1 MPALAVL
8 AVLAAPGALGA
19 VAEPCAPAA
28 CGHYG
33 VKFAVLTGTMAKT
46 AQRTPVP
53 GPAFIRLLARLAE
66 SNLSSTGPALSERLS
81 EWVDWTR
88 AVTLSKA
95 LDGRLPPAVEGPDFD
110 ADEDAECQRIRAAL
124 EATIVQEP
132 EPSRP
137 VRRAVEAE
145 ATEAPIEFAVYR
157 ERYVTVQRSML
168 GATSRLRGRL
178 RDMLTRRSPE
188 LARLAE
194 VDALM
199 EQTLSAR
206 EHALL
211 AKVPVLLGVHFE
223 RLRDAGSDAAWLEVF
238 RRDMQSLLLAELD
251 IRFQPIEG
259 LLAALRTH

>member
-1 MPALAVL
+1 
-8 AVLAAPGALGA
+8 
-19 VAEPCAPAA
+19 
-28 CGHYG
+28 
-33 VKFAVLTGTMAKT
+33 MAKT

-53 GPAFIRLLARLAE
+53 GPAFIRLLARLAQ
-66 SNLSSTGPALSERLS
+66 SNLSSTGPALSDRLS

-132 EPSRP
+132 DSSSSVRRP
-137 VRRAVEAE
+137 VDAE
-145 ATEAPIEFAVYR
+145 GAQVTAEYTAYR
-157 ERYVTVQRSML
+157 ERYLTVQRSML

-178 RDMLTRRSPE
+178 RDMLTRTSPE

-206 EHALL
+206 EHSLL

-223 RLRDAGSDAAWLEVF
+223 RLRDAGSDDAWLEVF

-251 IRFQPIEG
+251 LRFQPIEG

>member
-1 MPALAVL
+1 
-8 AVLAAPGALGA
+8 
-19 VAEPCAPAA
+19 
-28 CGHYG
+28 
-33 VKFAVLTGTMAKT
+33 MAKT

-53 GPAFIRLLARLAE
+53 GPAFIRLLARLAQ

-110 ADEDAECQRIRAAL
+110 AAEDAECQRIRAAL

-132 EPSRP
+132 DSSSTVRRP
-137 VRRAVEAE
+137 VDAERAQVAAE
-145 ATEAPIEFAVYR
+145 YTAYR
-157 ERYVTVQRSML
+157 ERYLTVQRSML

-178 RDMLTRRSPE
+178 RDMLTRTSPE

-206 EHALL
+206 EHSLL

-223 RLRDAGSDAAWLEVF
+223 RLRDAGSDDAWLEVF

-251 IRFQPIEG
+251 LRFQPIEG

>member
-1 MPALAVL
+1 
-8 AVLAAPGALGA
+8 
-19 VAEPCAPAA
+19 
-28 CGHYG
+28 
-33 VKFAVLTGTMAKT
+33 MAKT

-53 GPAFIRLLARLAE
+53 GPAFIRLLARLAQ
-66 SNLSSTGPALSERLS
+66 SNLSSTGPALSDRLS

-110 ADEDAECQRIRAAL
+110 AAEDAECQRIRAAL

-132 EPSRP
+132 DSSSTVRRP
-137 VRRAVEAE
+137 VDAE
-145 ATEAPIEFAVYR
+145 GAQVPAEYTAYR
-157 ERYVTVQRSML
+157 ERYLTVQRSML

-178 RDMLTRRSPE
+178 RDMLTRTSPE

-206 EHALL
+206 EHSLL

-223 RLRDAGSDAAWLEVF
+223 RLRDAGSDDAWLEVF
-238 RRDMQSLLLAELD
+238 RRDIQSLLLAELD
-251 IRFQPIEG
+251 LRFQPIEG

>member
-1 MPALAVL
+1 
-8 AVLAAPGALGA
+8 
-19 VAEPCAPAA
+19 
-28 CGHYG
+28 
-33 VKFAVLTGTMAKT
+33 MAKT

-53 GPAFIRLLARLAE
+53 GPAFIRLLARLAQ
-66 SNLSSTGPALSERLS
+66 SNLSSTGPALSDRLS

-110 ADEDAECQRIRAAL
+110 TDEDADCQRIRAAL

-132 EPSRP
+132 DFSSAVRRP
-137 VRRAVEAE
+137 VDAE
-145 ATEAPIEFAVYR
+145 GGQAPAEYTAYR
-157 ERYVTVQRSML
+157 ERYLTVQRSML

-178 RDMLTRRSPE
+178 RDMLTRTSPE

-206 EHALL
+206 EHSLL

-223 RLRDAGSDAAWLEVF
+223 RLRDAGSDDAWLEVF

-251 IRFQPIEG
+251 LRFQPIEG

>member
-1 MPALAVL
+1 
-8 AVLAAPGALGA
+8 
-19 VAEPCAPAA
+19 
-28 CGHYG
+28 
-33 VKFAVLTGTMAKT
+33 MAKT

-66 SNLSSTGPALSERLS
+66 SNLSSAGPALSDRLS

-88 AVTLSKA
+88 AVILSKA
-95 LDGRLPPAVEGPDFD
+95 LDGRLPPAVDGPDFN
-110 ADEDAECQRIRAAL
+110 ADEDAECRRLRAAL

-132 EPSRP
+132 EGAKHPSQ
-137 VRRAVEAE
+137 VAADGTDGTVEYTA
-145 ATEAPIEFAVYR
+145 FR
-157 ERYVTVQRSML
+157 ERYLALQRAML
-168 GATSRLRGRL
+168 RDTSRLRGRL
-178 RDMLTRRSPE
+178 RDMLTRTSPE
-188 LARLAE
+188 MARLAE

-206 EHALL
+206 EYSLL

-223 RLRDAGSDAAWLEVF
+223 RLRDAGSDDAWLEVF

-251 IRFQPIEG
+251 VRFQPIEG

>member
-1 MPALAVL
+1 
-8 AVLAAPGALGA
+8 
-19 VAEPCAPAA
+19 
-28 CGHYG
+28 
-33 VKFAVLTGTMAKT
+33 MAKT

-53 GPAFIRLLARLAE
+53 GPAFIRLLARLAQ
-66 SNLSSTGPALSERLS
+66 SNLSSTGPALSDRLS

-110 ADEDAECQRIRAAL
+110 AAEDAECQRIRAAL

-132 EPSRP
+132 DSSSTVRRP
-137 VRRAVEAE
+137 VDAE
-145 ATEAPIEFAVYR
+145 GAQVPAEYTAYR
-157 ERYVTVQRSML
+157 ERYLTVQRSML

-178 RDMLTRRSPE
+178 RDMLTRTSPE

-206 EHALL
+206 EHSLL

-223 RLRDAGSDAAWLEVF
+223 RLRDAGSDDAWLEVF

-251 IRFQPIEG
+251 LRFQPIEG

>member
-1 MPALAVL
+1 
-8 AVLAAPGALGA
+8 
-19 VAEPCAPAA
+19 
-28 CGHYG
+28 
-33 VKFAVLTGTMAKT
+33 MAKT

-53 GPAFIRLLARLAE
+53 GPAFIRLLARLAQ
-66 SNLSSTGPALSERLS
+66 SNLSSTGPALSDRLS
-81 EWVDWTR
+81 EWVEWTR

-110 ADEDAECQRIRAAL
+110 AAEDAECQRIRAAL

-132 EPSRP
+132 DSSGAG
-137 VRRAVEAE
+137 RRSVDAE
-145 ATEAPIEFAVYR
+145 GAQVTAEYTAYR
-157 ERYVTVQRSML
+157 ERYLTVQRSML

-178 RDMLTRRSPE
+178 RDMLTRTSPE

-206 EHALL
+206 EHSLL

-223 RLRDAGSDAAWLEVF
+223 RLRDAGSDDAWLEVF

-251 IRFQPIEG
+251 LRFQPIEG

>member
-1 MPALAVL
+1 
-8 AVLAAPGALGA
+8 
-19 VAEPCAPAA
+19 
-28 CGHYG
+28 
-33 VKFAVLTGTMAKT
+33 MAKT

-53 GPAFIRLLARLAE
+53 GPAFIRLLARLAD
-66 SNLSSTGPALSERLS
+66 SNLSSAGPALSDRLS

-88 AVTLSKA
+88 AVALSKA

-110 ADEDAECQRIRAAL
+110 ADEDAECQRIRALL
-124 EATIVQEP
+124 EASIVQEP
-132 EPSRP
+132 EPARP
-137 VRRAVEAE
+137 PRRVADAGGAE
-145 ATEAPIEFAVYR
+145 APTDYAAFR
-157 ERYVTVQRSML
+157 ERYITLQRSML

-178 RDMLTRRSPE
+178 RDMLTRASPE
-188 LARLAE
+188 MARLAE

-206 EHALL
+206 EHSLL

-223 RLRDAGSDAAWLEVF
+223 RLRDAGSDDAWREVF

>member
-1 MPALAVL
+1 
-8 AVLAAPGALGA
+8 
-19 VAEPCAPAA
+19 
-28 CGHYG
+28 
-33 VKFAVLTGTMAKT
+33 MAKT

-66 SNLSSTGPALSERLS
+66 SNLSSGGPALSDRLS

-132 EPSRP
+132 EGAKHPRQGLAGD
-137 VRRAVEAE
+137 RADGTVEY
-145 ATEAPIEFAVYR
+145 TVFR
-157 ERYVTVQRSML
+157 ERYLALQRAML
-168 GATSRLRGRL
+168 RDTSRLRGRL
-178 RDMLTRRSPE
+178 RDMLTRISPGM
-188 LARLAE
+188 ARLAE

-206 EHALL
+206 EHSLL

-223 RLRDAGSDAAWLEVF
+223 RLREAGSDDAWLEVF

-251 IRFQPIEG
+251 VRFQPIEG

>member
-1 MPALAVL
+1 
-8 AVLAAPGALGA
+8 
-19 VAEPCAPAA
+19 
-28 CGHYG
+28 
-33 VKFAVLTGTMAKT
+33 MAKT

-53 GPAFIRLLARLAE
+53 GPAFIRLLARLAQ
-66 SNLSSTGPALSERLS
+66 SNLSSTGPALSDRLS

-110 ADEDAECQRIRAAL
+110 AAEDAECQRIRAAL

-132 EPSRP
+132 DSSSTVRRP
-137 VRRAVEAE
+137 VDAE
-145 ATEAPIEFAVYR
+145 GAQVAAEYTAYR
-157 ERYVTVQRSML
+157 ERYLTVQRSML
-168 GATSRLRGRL
+168 AATSRLRGRL
-178 RDMLTRRSPE
+178 RDMLTRTSPE

-206 EHALL
+206 EHSLL

-223 RLRDAGSDAAWLEVF
+223 RLRDAGSDDAWLEVF

-251 IRFQPIEG
+251 LRFQPIEG

>member
-1 MPALAVL
+1 
-8 AVLAAPGALGA
+8 
-19 VAEPCAPAA
+19 
-28 CGHYG
+28 
-33 VKFAVLTGTMAKT
+33 MAKT

-53 GPAFIRLLARLAE
+53 GPAFIRLLARLAQ
-66 SNLSSTGPALSERLS
+66 SNLSSTGPALSDRLS

-110 ADEDAECQRIRAAL
+110 ADEDADCQRIRAAL

-132 EPSRP
+132 DSSNAVRRP
-137 VRRAVEAE
+137 VDAE
-145 ATEAPIEFAVYR
+145 GAQVPAEYTAYR
-157 ERYVTVQRSML
+157 ERYLTVQRSML

-178 RDMLTRRSPE
+178 RDMLTRTSPE

-206 EHALL
+206 EHSLL

-223 RLRDAGSDAAWLEVF
+223 RLRDAGSDDAWLEVF

-251 IRFQPIEG
+251 LRFQPIEG

>member
-1 MPALAVL
+1 
-8 AVLAAPGALGA
+8 
-19 VAEPCAPAA
+19 
-28 CGHYG
+28 
-33 VKFAVLTGTMAKT
+33 MAKT

-53 GPAFIRLLARLAE
+53 GPAFIRLLARLAQ
-66 SNLSSTGPALSERLS
+66 STLSSTGPALSDRLS

-110 ADEDAECQRIRAAL
+110 ADEDADCQRIRAAL
-124 EATIVQEP
+124 EVTIVQEP
-132 EPSRP
+132 DFSSAVRRP
-137 VRRAVEAE
+137 VDAE
-145 ATEAPIEFAVYR
+145 GAQAPAEYTAYR
-157 ERYVTVQRSML
+157 ERYLTVQRSML

-178 RDMLTRRSPE
+178 RDMLTRTSPE

-206 EHALL
+206 EHSLL

-223 RLRDAGSDAAWLEVF
+223 RLRDAGSDDAWLGVF

-251 IRFQPIEG
+251 LRFQPIEG

>member
-1 MPALAVL
+1 
-8 AVLAAPGALGA
+8 
-19 VAEPCAPAA
+19 
-28 CGHYG
+28 
-33 VKFAVLTGTMAKT
+33 MAKT

-53 GPAFIRLLARLAE
+53 GPAFIRLLARLAQ
-66 SNLSSTGPALSERLS
+66 SNLSSTGPALSDRLS

-110 ADEDAECQRIRAAL
+110 ADEDADCQRIRAAL

-132 EPSRP
+132 DFSSAGRRP
-137 VRRAVEAE
+137 VDAE
-145 ATEAPIEFAVYR
+145 GAQAPAEYTAYR
-157 ERYVTVQRSML
+157 ERYLTVQRSML

-178 RDMLTRRSPE
+178 RDMLTRTSPE

-206 EHALL
+206 EHSLL

-223 RLRDAGSDAAWLEVF
+223 RLRDAGSDDAWLEVF

-251 IRFQPIEG
+251 LRFQPIEG

>member
-1 MPALAVL
+1 
-8 AVLAAPGALGA
+8 
-19 VAEPCAPAA
+19 
-28 CGHYG
+28 
-33 VKFAVLTGTMAKT
+33 MAKT

-53 GPAFIRLLARLAE
+53 GPAFIRLLARLAQ
-66 SNLSSTGPALSERLS
+66 SNLSSTGPALSDRLS

-110 ADEDAECQRIRAAL
+110 AAEDAECQRIRAAL

-132 EPSRP
+132 DSSGAG
-137 VRRAVEAE
+137 RRSVDAE
-145 ATEAPIEFAVYR
+145 GAQVTAEYTAYR
-157 ERYVTVQRSML
+157 ERYLTVQRSML

-178 RDMLTRRSPE
+178 RDMLTRTSPE

-206 EHALL
+206 EHSLL

-223 RLRDAGSDAAWLEVF
+223 RLRDAGSDDAWLEVF

-251 IRFQPIEG
+251 LRFQPIEG

>member
-1 MPALAVL
+1 
-8 AVLAAPGALGA
+8 
-19 VAEPCAPAA
+19 
-28 CGHYG
+28 
-33 VKFAVLTGTMAKT
+33 MAKT

-53 GPAFIRLLARLAE
+53 GPAFIRLLARLAQ
-66 SNLSSTGPALSERLS
+66 SNLSSTGPALSDRLS

-110 ADEDAECQRIRAAL
+110 ANEDADCQRIRAAL

-132 EPSRP
+132 DSSNAVRRP
-137 VRRAVEAE
+137 VDAE
-145 ATEAPIEFAVYR
+145 GAQVPAEYTAHR
-157 ERYVTVQRSML
+157 ERYLTVQRSML
-168 GATSRLRGRL
+168 GTTSRLRGRL
-178 RDMLTRRSPE
+178 RDMLTRTSPE

-206 EHALL
+206 EHSLL

-223 RLRDAGSDAAWLEVF
+223 RLRDAGSDDAWLEVF

-251 IRFQPIEG
+251 LRFQPIEG

>member
-1 MPALAVL
+1 
-8 AVLAAPGALGA
+8 
-19 VAEPCAPAA
+19 
-28 CGHYG
+28 
-33 VKFAVLTGTMAKT
+33 MAKS

-66 SNLSSTGPALSERLS
+66 SNLSSTGPALSDRLS

-132 EPSRP
+132 EGTRHPRRVVAADGGDAP
-137 VRRAVEAE
+137 VEYTA
-145 ATEAPIEFAVYR
+145 FR
-157 ERYVTVQRSML
+157 ERYLTLQRAML
-168 GATSRLRGRL
+168 SATSRLRGRL
-178 RDMLTRRSPE
+178 RDMLTRTSPE
-188 LARLAE
+188 MARLAE

-206 EHALL
+206 EYSLL

-223 RLRDAGSDAAWLEVF
+223 RLREAGSDDAWLEAF

-251 IRFQPIEG
+251 VRFQPIEG

>member
-1 MPALAVL
+1 
-8 AVLAAPGALGA
+8 
-19 VAEPCAPAA
+19 
-28 CGHYG
+28 
-33 VKFAVLTGTMAKT
+33 MAKT

-53 GPAFIRLLARLAE
+53 GPAFIRLLARLAQ
-66 SNLSSTGPALSERLS
+66 SNLSSTGPALSDRLS

-95 LDGRLPPAVEGPDFD
+95 LD
-110 ADEDAECQRIRAAL
+110 
-124 EATIVQEP
+124 ATIVHEP
-132 EPSRP
+132 DFSSAVRRP
-137 VRRAVEAE
+137 VDAE
-145 ATEAPIEFAVYR
+145 GGQAPAEYTAYR
-157 ERYVTVQRSML
+157 ERYLTVQRSML

-178 RDMLTRRSPE
+178 RDMLTRTSPE

-206 EHALL
+206 EHSLL

-223 RLRDAGSDAAWLEVF
+223 RLRDAGSDDAWLEVF

-251 IRFQPIEG
+251 LRFQPIEG

>member
-1 MPALAVL
+1 
-8 AVLAAPGALGA
+8 
-19 VAEPCAPAA
+19 
-28 CGHYG
+28 
-33 VKFAVLTGTMAKT
+33 MAKT

-53 GPAFIRLLARLAE
+53 GPAFIRLLARLAQ
-66 SNLSSTGPALSERLS
+66 SNLSSTGPALSDRLS

-132 EPSRP
+132 DSSSTVRP
-137 VRRAVEAE
+137 PVDAE
-145 ATEAPIEFAVYR
+145 GAQVPAEYTAQR
-157 ERYVTVQRSML
+157 ERYLAVQRSML

-178 RDMLTRRSPE
+178 RDMLTRTSPE

-206 EHALL
+206 EHSLL

-223 RLRDAGSDAAWLEVF
+223 RLRDAGSDDAWLEVF

-251 IRFQPIEG
+251 LRFQPIEG

>member
-1 MPALAVL
+1 
-8 AVLAAPGALGA
+8 
-19 VAEPCAPAA
+19 
-28 CGHYG
+28 
-33 VKFAVLTGTMAKT
+33 MAKT

-53 GPAFIRLLARLAE
+53 GPAFIRLLARLAQ
-66 SNLSSTGPALSERLS
+66 SNLSSTGPALSDRLS

-110 ADEDAECQRIRAAL
+110 ADEDADCQRIRAAL

-132 EPSRP
+132 DSFSAGWRP
-137 VRRAVEAE
+137 VDAE
-145 ATEAPIEFAVYR
+145 GAQAPAEYTAYR
-157 ERYVTVQRSML
+157 ERYLTVQRSML

-178 RDMLTRRSPE
+178 RDMLTRTSPE

-206 EHALL
+206 EHSLL

-223 RLRDAGSDAAWLEVF
+223 RLRDAGSDDAWLEVF

-251 IRFQPIEG
+251 LRFQPIEG

>member
-1 MPALAVL
+1 
-8 AVLAAPGALGA
+8 
-19 VAEPCAPAA
+19 
-28 CGHYG
+28 
-33 VKFAVLTGTMAKT
+33 MAKPP
-46 AQRTPVP
+46 QRTPVP

-66 SNLSSTGPALSERLS
+66 SNLSSTGPALSDRLS

-95 LDGRLPPAVEGPDFD
+95 LDGRLPPAVDGPDFD
-110 ADEDAECQRIRAAL
+110 ADEDAECGRIRAAL
-124 EATIVQEP
+124 EAVIVQEP
-132 EPSRP
+132 ESTRP
-137 VRRAVEAE
+137 VRRVVDAEGVEGPVE
-145 ATEAPIEFAVYR
+145 YTVLR
-157 ERYVTVQRSML
+157 ERYLTVQRSML

-178 RDMLTRRSPE
+178 RDMLTRTSPE

-206 EHALL
+206 EHSLL

-223 RLRDAGSDAAWLEVF
+223 RLRDAGSDDAWLEVF

-251 IRFQPIEG
+251 LRFQPIEG